1 MVMFATSETRL
12 ESAQAV
18 LPDGLR
24 LHYVHAGPQQGPAV
38 ILLHGTSDS
47 SFSFSRVLPLLP
59 AHLRVVSVDQRGHGR
74 SDRPASGYSMDAFAS
89 DLLALMDVLRID
101 RAAVVGHSMG
111 SFIAR
116 RAAEKAPHRISR
128 LVLVGTAMTPR
139 NRVIGDLVAATT
151 TLADPVDETFI
162 REFQASTI
170 RRPVPSSFFEEVVAE
185 SKRLPAHVWRQSA
198 AGMWNY
204 QPQWPITCP
213 TAIIGGALDTVFSV
227 EEQTEVFIATE
238 RSTLHI
244 EPGVG
249 HTIHWEAP
257 ERFVDLAFGEG

>member
-1 MVMFATSETRL
+1 MVMFATREMPL

-38 ILLHGTSDS
+38 ILLHGMSDS
-47 SFSFSRVLPLLP
+47 SFSFSRVLPLMP

-101 RAAVVGHSMG
+101 RATVVGHSMG

-128 LVLVGTAMTPR
+128 MILIGTAMTPR
-139 NRVIGDLVAATT
+139 NRVIEELVATT
-151 TLADPVDETFI
+151 KSLSDPVDETFI

-170 RRPVPSSFFEEVVAE
+170 HRPIPSAFFEEVVTE
-185 SKRLPAHVWRQSA
+185 SKRLPAHVWRQSV

-204 QPQWPITCP
+204 RPQWPITCP
-213 TAIIGGALDTVFSV
+213 TSIIGGAHDAVFSD

-249 HTIHWEAP
+249 HAFHWEAP
-257 ERFVDLAFGEG
+257 ERFVDLAFGE